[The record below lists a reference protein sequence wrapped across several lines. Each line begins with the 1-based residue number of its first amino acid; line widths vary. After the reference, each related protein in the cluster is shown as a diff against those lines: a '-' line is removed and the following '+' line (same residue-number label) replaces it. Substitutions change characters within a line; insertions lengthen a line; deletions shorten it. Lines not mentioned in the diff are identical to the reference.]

1 MQASEASPAAN
12 AALRARL
19 SELLD
24 DYDRVRRDLGD
35 AQARMKEMRGTA
47 RSADGTVVVTV
58 DFRGTLT
65 ALEIGPRA
73 YSRFAPSLL
82 AEEILRLTAAARAD
96 VTGAMGEVMAPFLPQ
111 GLEYGALMDG
121 SADMGRLSVP
131 APLDDEGYDAW
142 RARFSGVRDASAA
155 GDGGSGDGSGFGTGS
170 GGGAGAGYG
179 AGHGSG
185 YGSGSAR

>member
-1 MQASEASPAAN
+1 MEASPAAN

-19 SELLD
+19 SELMD
-24 DYDRVRRDLGD
+24 DYDRVRRNLGE

-47 RSADGTVVVTV
+47 RSGDGTVAVTV

-73 YSRFAPSLL
+73 YSRLSPSLL
-82 AEEILRLTAAARAD
+82 AEEILRLAAQARAE

-121 SADMGRLSVP
+121 SADLGQLAMP
-131 APLDDEGYDAW
+131 APVDDEGYDAW
-142 RARFSGVRDASAA
+142 RARFSGISGTGGNGGAFGPGGGDPG
-155 GDGGSGDGSGFGTGS
+155 GDGR
-170 GGGAGAGYG
+170 GGAGLGG
-179 AGHGSG
+179 
-185 YGSGSAR
+185 RR